1 MNIAAIGPWILFLV
15 ALAGCIG
22 AGIRI
27 CRKQAN
33 KGIYFLLVFSGLF
46 AGTSVY
52 GLSFMDHY
60 TNFLGAVAKLQASPT
75 PQTYADF
82 FAKVGDGKITPRY
95 AELGLAY
102 TLDRP
107 VPQMDTLLDQT
118 IARATNPQGKA
129 ALTQTLR
136 DFKGKQHAAEELT
149 QALRNTR
156 NPDQAIERLD
166 PTTRAMVSRQ
176 ILSLPASQVA
186 TQHVNTNMLRTYLAP
201 RSLRIGK
208 DPQRIGP

>member
-1 MNIAAIGPWILFLV
+1 MNIAVIGPWIILVV

-27 CRKQAN
+27 CQKQAN

-52 GLSFMDHY
+52 GLSFMDQY
-60 TNFLGAVAKLQASPT
+60 MSFLGAVAKLQASPT
-75 PQTYADF
+75 PQTYEDF
-82 FAKVGDGKITPRY
+82 FTKVGGGKITPRY

-136 DFKGKQHAAEELT
+136 DFQGKQHAAEELT

-156 NPDQAIERLD
+156 NADQAIGRFD
-166 PTTRAMVSRQ
+166 PTTRAMVSHQ
-176 ILSLPASQVA
+176 ILSLPSSHVA
-186 TQHVNTNMLRTYLAP
+186 TLQVNTNALRTFLAT
-201 RSLRIGK
+201 RSLRITN
-208 DPQRIGP
+208 R